1 MTDLEQPSYRGD
13 QRVTREVTLGGPR
26 PSGLTVVRR
35 VLALIFG
42 AIQVLIL
49 LRIVLL
55 LLGADRVHELVEPI
69 LAASGA
75 LVDPFRGALRFDQ
88 IAYSGAGT
96 VLDVAA
102 IVALIGWTILEFFAL
117 ALAGLGRRGPAA
129 EA

>member
-1 MTDLEQPSYRGD
+1 MTDLEEPSYPGD

-69 LAASGA
+69 LGASGA
-75 LVDPFRGALRFDQ
+75 LVEPFRGVLRFDQ
-88 IAYSGAGT
+88 IAYSGT